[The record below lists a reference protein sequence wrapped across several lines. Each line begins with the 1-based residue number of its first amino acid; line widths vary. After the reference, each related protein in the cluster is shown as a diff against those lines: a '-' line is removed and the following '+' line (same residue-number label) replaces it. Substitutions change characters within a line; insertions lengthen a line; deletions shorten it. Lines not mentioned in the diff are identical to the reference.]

1 MKQTTQFVLTI
12 RHLKPEEIK
21 KRMEEYME
29 NLKKDYPH
37 DATFGKYMKEN

>member
-1 MKQTTQFVLTI
+1 MKEITEYLLVI
-12 RHLKPEEIK
+12 RHLKPDEIK

-29 NLKKDYPH
+29 DLKKDYPH